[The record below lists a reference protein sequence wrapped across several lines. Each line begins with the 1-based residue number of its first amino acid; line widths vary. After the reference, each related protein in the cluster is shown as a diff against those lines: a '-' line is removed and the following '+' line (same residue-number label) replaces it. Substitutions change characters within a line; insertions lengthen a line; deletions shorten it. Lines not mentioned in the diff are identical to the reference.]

1 MGIFRFQAPAA
12 IYFSVQADS
21 EEEAVELANQVRQQN
36 IEDGFSLSLFF
47 CGLPAR
53 ADAYAYFQELD
64 GSSNYVAPLTDKNIV
79 DTTED

>member
-1 MGIFRFQAPAA
+1 MGVFRFQAPAV

-21 EEEAVELANQVRQQN
+21 EAEAVELANQVRRQN

-53 ADAYAYFQELD
+53 ADAYAYFRELD
-64 GSSNYVAPLTDKNIV
+64 EDSNHVAPLTTEDII
-79 DTTED
+79 DTTGD